1 MKKILT
7 FLAALFIV
15 IGVNAQSDEVD
26 RLVPVMTQTPS
37 MNDGFFASNY
47 SEYRGD
53 VGIFGD
59 ILPVLPST
67 HGLTN
72 DQTAPVGSG
81 LLLLAGMGIAYGI
94 RKKTRKQ

>member
-37 MNDGFFASNY
+37 MNDGFFAGNY
-47 SEYRGD
+47 SEYREVD
-53 VGIFGD
+53 IFGT
-59 ILPVLPST
+59 LPALPST
-67 HGLTN
+67 HGLDF
-72 DQTAPVGSG
+72 DQAAPVGSG

>member
-26 RLVPVMTQTPS
+26 HLVPVMTQTPS

-47 SEYRGD
+47 SEYREVD
-53 VGIFGD
+53 FFG
-59 ILPVLPST
+59 LPVLPST
-67 HGLTN
+67 HGLTE
-72 DQTAPVGSG
+72 DQNAAPVGSG